1 MRQRLI
7 LFVFLVSLAG
17 FAFVPAR
24 TSAQQ
29 SCESLTSLQ
38 IPNATVTSATA
49 IDPPPDL
56 SIPLP
61 PSPIGPASNLA
72 IANSFCRV
80 DAFSTPTSDSHINF
94 ELWLPVAARWNGKF
108 EAVGNGGFIGQIGYG
123 ALSAA
128 LNRGYATASTD
139 TGHASGND
147 ESWALGHPEKL
158 IDWAYRAVHEMTVD
172 SKLIVA
178 AYYGKPA
185 KLAYWNG
192 CSTGGKQGLTEA
204 QRYPADFD
212 GIVAGAPANYI
223 THLQAGGA
231 LVRVGELAD
240 PFGAFAA
247 RKISLPPQSRAR
259 CLRFKG
265 RSHGRDNRRSSALQF
280 RPENNSVPGRG

>member
-108 EAVGNGGFIGQIGYG
+108 EAVGNGGLRQSDLDRRQS
-123 ALSAA
+123 ALCDGSGF
-128 LNRGYATASTD
+128 RTASGQQAKTQD
-139 TGHASGND
+139 GH
-147 ESWALGHPEKL
+147 EHMKL
-158 IDWAYRAVHEMTVD
+158 LH
-172 SKLIVA
+172 
-178 AYYGKPA
+178 
-185 KLAYWNG
+185 
-192 CSTGGKQGLTEA
+192 
-204 QRYPADFD
+204 
-212 GIVAGAPANYI
+212 
-223 THLQAGGA
+223 
-231 LVRVGELAD
+231 
-240 PFGAFAA
+240 
-247 RKISLPPQSRAR
+247 
-259 CLRFKG
+259 
-265 RSHGRDNRRSSALQF
+265 QF
-280 RPENNSVPGRG
+280 FFL